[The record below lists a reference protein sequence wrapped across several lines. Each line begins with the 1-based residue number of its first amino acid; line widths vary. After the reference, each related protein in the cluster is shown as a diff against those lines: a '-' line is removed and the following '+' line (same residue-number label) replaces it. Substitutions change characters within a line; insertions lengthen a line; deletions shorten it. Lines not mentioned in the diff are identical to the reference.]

1 MTLLQLVNNVLRRLR
16 EDEVVSVT
24 QTKYSKMAVDFINDA
39 AALVENA
46 WDWSALR
53 REVVVTT
60 ANGTSDYLVA
70 DSGSNSKLLY
80 FVNDDL
86 KQFLEYRPTAW
97 VEERRIGNTV
107 LQSPQ
112 YFTYYNSGDGDLRVR
127 LWPTPDDVY
136 ALRYYA
142 KFPQEALE
150 NDGDVLL
157 VPWLPV
163 LHTALALL
171 AREKGETGGTSVAE
185 YFAIADRY
193 LSDAI
198 AYDAANHPEDLVFT
212 VP

>member
-1 MTLLQLVNNVLRRLR
+1 
-16 EDEVVSVT
+16 
-24 QTKYSKMAVDFINDA
+24 MAVDFINDA

-97 VEERRIGNTV
+97 VEERRIGDTV

-142 KFPQEALE
+142 KFPQETLVDD
-150 NDGDVLL
+150 NDVLL

-163 LHTALALL
+163 LHMALALL

-185 YFAIADRY
+185 YFAISDRY